1 MSADTATAFA
11 PAALSVDL
19 SPRPR
24 SASNRIL
31 AVAIG
36 ISVLF
41 HAVVFTIKFVPP
53 VNRFLENLA
62 PPLEVVLVNSKSVH
76 KPLKADALAQANL
89 DGGGNT
95 EQDRRA
101 KTNLPVI
108 SDSTTTDTVSVASQR
123 VQQLEQQVQAMMTQ
137 IKSDKLVEASKQPS
151 RRPQDK
157 ADGRNPSDADQQKL
171 EIERLQAQIAR
182 QVDRYQKLPKR
193 KFIGARTDSVIY
205 AQYVDDWRQRI
216 ERVGTRNFPQE
227 AKRAGI
233 FGTLLLTVSIKADG
247 SVEKVEVERSSGFPI
262 LDKAALR
269 IVELAGPFAPFPPAI
284 KKEFDILSITRSW
297 QFTREEEMVG
307 E

>member
-1 MSADTATAFA
+1 MSADSAAAFA
-11 PAALSVDL
+11 PALLSVDL
-19 SPRPR
+19 SARPR
-24 SASNRIL
+24 SAGNRIL

-36 ISVLF
+36 LSVLF
-41 HAVVFTIKFVPP
+41 HAVVLTIRFVPP

-62 PPLEVVLVNSKSVH
+62 PPLEVVLVNSKSAH
-76 KPLKADALAQANL
+76 KPPKADALAQATL

-95 EQDRRA
+95 EQERRA
-101 KTNLPVI
+101 KTNLPVLT
-108 SDSTTTDTVSVASQR
+108 DSTETDAVSVASQR
-123 VQQLEQQVQAMMTQ
+123 VQQLEQQVQAMMTRFE
-137 IKSDKLVEASKQPS
+137 SDHLVDASTQPSKQP
-151 RRPQDK
+151 QEK
-157 ADGRNPSDADQQKL
+157 ADGRHPSEVDQQKL
-171 EIERLQAQIAR
+171 AIERLQAQIAR

-205 AQYVDDWRQRI
+205 AQYVDDWRRRI

-233 FGTLLLTVSIKADG
+233 FGTLLLTVSIRADG

-297 QFTREEEMVG
+297 QFTREEELVG

>member
-11 PAALSVDL
+11 PAALSL
-19 SPRPR
+19 ALATRPR

-31 AVAIG
+31 AVALG

-62 PPLEVVLVNSKSVH
+62 PPLEVVLVNSKSAR
-76 KPLKADALAQANL
+76 KPLKADALAQVTL

-101 KTNLPVI
+101 KTNLPAI
-108 SDSTTTDTVSVASQR
+108 ADSTTTDTVTVASQR
-123 VQQLEQQVQAMMTQ
+123 VQQLEQQVQAMLTQ
-137 IKSDKLVEASKQPS
+137 LKADHLVDASTQPS
-151 RRPQDK
+151 RRPQDQ
-157 ADGRNPSDADQQKL
+157 ADGRDPSEVDQQKL
-171 EIERLQAQIAR
+171 AIERLQAQIAR

-262 LDKAALR
+262 LDKAARR
-269 IVELAGPFAPFPPAI
+269 IVDLAGPFAPFPPAI